1 MRMMLGVGCR
11 VNIRVRMR
19 ERLSTSGNQNKAM
32 AGGGGSSEES
42 SRHLAEDARLRD
54 IRHVDEDVVG
64 GVTVERRAEAL
75 LVEVVADETNA
86 AAEHEQTVQ
95 STDLKHHS
103 VRWKAATRETEDV
116 P

>member
-11 VNIRVRMR
+11 VNIRVRVR

-32 AGGGGSSEES
+32 ACGGSSEES
-42 SRHLAEDARLRD
+42 SCHLAEDARLRD